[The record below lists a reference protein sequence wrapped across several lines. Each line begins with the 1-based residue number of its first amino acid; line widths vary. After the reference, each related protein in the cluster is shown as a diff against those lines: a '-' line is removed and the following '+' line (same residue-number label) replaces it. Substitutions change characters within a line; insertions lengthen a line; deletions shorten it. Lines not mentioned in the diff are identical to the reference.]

1 MSCASSRSP
10 SSPKQKPML
19 LKQTASEL
27 SWASLKP
34 TFSLPSSQKLFNA
47 NQSRT
52 KANTSWFPP
61 DFPAASRT
69 VKLTMWVHGIWLQT
83 NFWSRIA
90 VICFAKHAKGHSSE
104 YSLRLLQRKHDWT
117 TATCSLQLPRD
128 LNPDWSLRVSW
139 WTSVDIKSETIGVIS
154 WKLLWSQVVLRFGW
168 WFSLVARTLLGL
180 DINGQQSTK
189 STKFNLFKLVLT
201 YLWKVHLRFAFVT
214 PTQCLFPGYVGS
226 CHALMVS
233 EQVPLQDG
241 NCQTCMSASLSQWGS
256 FQLCAAS
263 EPRRRRW
270 RKYKGRWCQQSRVD
284 RDPLSLQRI
293 PPYWLHRR
301 TP

>member
-1 MSCASSRSP
+1 MPKGIVRSIRCVC
-10 SSPKQKPML
+10 
-19 LKQTASEL
+19 
-27 SWASLKP
+27 
-34 TFSLPSSQKLFNA
+34 FNESTIG
-47 NQSRT
+47 QLQHVHCSFHVTWIQIEVCRCLDGHQWIS
-52 KANTSWFPP
+52 K
-61 DFPAASRT
+61 
-69 VKLTMWVHGIWLQT
+69 VKLSGWFLGNYCEVRW
-83 NFWSRIA
+83 F
-90 VICFAKHAKGHSSE
+90 
-104 YSLRLLQRKHDWT
+104 Y
-117 TATCSLQLPRD
+117 
-128 LNPDWSLRVSW
+128 
-139 WTSVDIKSETIGVIS
+139 
-154 WKLLWSQVVLRFGW
+154 VLDGG
-168 WFSLVARTLLGL
+168 LVARTLLGL

-214 PTQCLFPGYVGS
+214 PTQCLFPGYVVS

-263 EPRRRRW
+263 EPRKRRW
-270 RKYKGRWCQQSRVD
+270 GKYKGRWCQQSRVD